1 MTPKVIAIDGFSST
15 GKSSIAKQIAKE
27 LGYIHI
33 DTGAMYR
40 AITLYA
46 LDNELIN
53 ESGEVKYTELN
64 NALENIV
71 LDFEYNPASFKNEI
85 LLNGKK
91 VEEEI
96 RGMRVSNSV
105 SLIAKIQEVR
115 AYLVKIQRGLAQS
128 KGVVM
133 DGRDIGSVVFP
144 DAPVKIFLS
153 ASAKVRAK
161 RRYDEIKAKGTKIT
175 IEEVEENIN
184 KRDLIDTQRSNSPL
198 VKVEDA
204 IEINNDNLNQQ
215 ETFEAVMKVVK
226 ESGLI

>member
-1 MTPKVIAIDGFSST
+1 MIPKVIAIDGFSST

-27 LGYIHI
+27 LNLIHI

-46 LDNELIN
+46 LDNDLIASAGIN
-53 ESGEVKYTELN
+53 VVRLKE
-64 NALENIV
+64 ALRSIT
-71 LDFEYNPASFKNEI
+71 LDFEYNPITFKNEI
-85 LLNGKK
+85 LLNGEN

-105 SLIAKIQEVR
+105 SNIAKVKEVR
-115 AYLVKIQRGLAQS
+115 DYLVKIQRSLAQS
-128 KGVVM
+128 KGIVM

-161 RRYDEIKAKGTKIT
+161 RRYDELKDKGTEIT
-175 IEEVEENIN
+175 IEEVEQNIN
-184 KRDLIDTQRSNSPL
+184 SRDRLDTQRSNSPL
-198 VKVEDA
+198 IKAEDA
-204 IEINNDNLNQQ
+204 VEINNDNLNQQ
-215 ETFEAVMKVVK
+215 ETFEAVMRLVK
-226 ESGLI
+226 ESNFF